1 MYRLSF
7 LVLLVALMC
16 NANAQEK
23 KSHGSDFKMDC
34 KACHNPGGWKV
45 ETNKIAFKHETTN
58 FKLQDQHATADCK
71 KCHQTLVFSEA
82 KSECVTCHKDV
93 HSMSVGN
100 DCVRCHTSKNWLV
113 NNVQQ
118 LHEQNGF
125 QMAGA
130 HTVLSCIDCHKSE
143 TNQRWDRIGNDCA
156 SCHQKNFN
164 TTTSP
169 NHKLSGFS
177 TNCSDCHEPI
187 STTWGGGNFHYF
199 FSLTQG
205 HDTRDCAKCHEGN
218 NYKTAK
224 PDCIS
229 CHTKDYNNAT
239 NPKHSGPPFGTNCAS
254 CHTTNKGWKP
264 VTVNFHTKF
273 PLTESHNINECAKCH
288 DPNNY
293 GAAKPECASCHMN
306 DYNAT
311 SNPKHTQPAFGTNC
325 AECHSTKPGWKPVS
339 TNFHTKFQLTLGHSI
354 TDCSKC
360 HDPNDY
366 SKASSDCASCHT
378 TTYNNTTNPKHATSG
393 FGTNCALCH
402 TTNKGWKPAQMTNH
416 DGTFFPI
423 YSGEHRGKWSSCVE
437 CHLNLNNYAQ
447 FSCINCHEHS
457 NSGSVANDHKGVA
470 NYSFNSNSCL
480 NCHPKGK

>member
-1 MYRLSF
+1 MAVVKKLSATAPLPMIPEAKARVHVIDRFAYQKESSPGVPTRLDWHERVLKIPHVG
-7 LVLLVALMC
+7 LVRYYEGYTPSEADTAAWRAM
-16 NANAQEK
+16 
-23 KSHGSDFKMDC
+23 
-34 KACHNPGGWKV
+34 
-45 ETNKIAFKHETTN
+45 
-58 FKLQDQHATADCK
+58 ADCK

-311 SNPKHTQPAFGTNC
+311 TNPKHTQPAFGTNC
-325 AECHSTKPGWKPVS
+325 AECHSTNLKKNYNLK
-339 TNFHTKFQLTLGHSI
+339 TI
-354 TDCSKC
+354 SK
-360 HDPNDY
+360 Y
-366 SKASSDCASCHT
+366 
-378 TTYNNTTNPKHATSG
+378 Y
-393 FGTNCALCH
+393 
-402 TTNKGWKPAQMTNH
+402 
-416 DGTFFPI
+416 
-423 YSGEHRGKWSSCVE
+423 Y
-437 CHLNLNNYAQ
+437 
-447 FSCINCHEHS
+447 
-457 NSGSVANDHKGVA
+457 
-470 NYSFNSNSCL
+470 
-480 NCHPKGK
+480 